1 MIWLTIQGQ
10 KAMLPHKAPSTIKVT
25 NQFDHMDRY
34 GRLSKGILPANED
47 HVAYLVSK
55 NTEYANIYLNITN
68 TSSITGV
75 VNFYISDKPEPGLE
89 DIVETEIVID
99 AKQTFV
105 RGPMTLSKLE
115 RVFLRTET
123 EGLVYR
129 IYGYDER
136 RL

>member
-1 MIWLTIQGQ
+1 MTTHRAPTTIR
-10 KAMLPHKAPSTIKVT
+10 VT
-25 NQFDHMDRY
+25 NQFDQMDRY
-34 GRLSKGILPANED
+34 GRLSKGLLPANEY
-47 HVAYLVSK
+47 HFAYLVSK

-68 TSSITGV
+68 TSSVTGV
-75 VNFYISDKPEPGLE
+75 VNFYISDKSEPALE
-89 DIVETEIVID
+89 DTVEAEIVVD

>member
-1 MIWLTIQGQ
+1 MTT
-10 KAMLPHKAPSTIKVT
+10 HRAPSTIKVT
-25 NQFDHMDRY
+25 NQFDQMDRY
-34 GRLSKGILPANED
+34 GRLSKGLLPANEY
-47 HVAYLVSK
+47 HLAYLVSK

-68 TSSITGV
+68 TSSVTGV
-75 VNFYISDKPEPGLE
+75 VNFYISDKSEPALE
-89 DIVETEIVID
+89 DIVEAEIVVD